1 MKPISCNQESRKGGD
16 EEGFPAQKSCRVLL
30 GIRGKWEK
38 AGVAVWAQS
47 MIHHSHGM
55 LALSPDSHAR
65 TPARPG
71 QHKAVSRGLLYREVG
86 PLFGSVHK

>member
-1 MKPISCNQESRKGGD
+1 M
-16 EEGFPAQKSCRVLL
+16 
-30 GIRGKWEK
+30 
-38 AGVAVWAQS
+38 AVWAQS